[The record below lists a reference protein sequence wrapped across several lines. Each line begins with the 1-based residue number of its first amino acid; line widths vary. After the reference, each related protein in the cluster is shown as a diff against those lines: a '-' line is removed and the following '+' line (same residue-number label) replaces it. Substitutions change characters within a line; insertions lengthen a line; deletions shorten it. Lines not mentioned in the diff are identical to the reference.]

1 MRNRQPLGLRESL
14 SKVTALNILK
24 EWGFVAVA
32 ASLLLGAGAAGA
44 HHSAAMYD
52 ASKVVTLRGTL
63 QRVQLSNPHSWFWL
77 VVPND
82 HGDGDVWAIEGG
94 SVAELVRRWGPNAKD
109 DLTIGQ
115 KVTISI
121 HPLKDGRM
129 SGQLVNIILE
139 SGKVLRESTTGTGS
153 DAQPGSYSAPVTP
166 R

>member
-1 MRNRQPLGLRESL
+1 VPE
-14 SKVTALNILK
+14 VTALNVLSP
-24 EWGFVAVA
+24 WQLLATVA
-32 ASLLLGAGAAGA
+32 LLLMGIGAADS
-44 HHSAAMYD
+44 HHSATMYD
-52 ASKVVTLRGTL
+52 AAKFVTLRGTL

-115 KVTISI
+115 KITISI

-139 SGKVLRESTTGTGS
+139 SGKVLRESTTGSGS

>member
-1 MRNRQPLGLRESL
+1 MRNRQSLGLRESL
-14 SKVTALNILK
+14 SKVRALNILK
-24 EWGFVAVA
+24 EWGFVATA
-32 ASLLLGAGAAGA
+32 ASLVMGAGAVCA

-52 ASKVVTLRGTL
+52 ASKVVTLHGTL
-63 QRVQLSNPHSWFWL
+63 QRIQLSNPHSWFWL

-115 KVTISI
+115 KITISI

-139 SGKVLRESTTGTGS
+139 SGKVLRESTTGSGS